1 MHKGIALK
9 HWKKQKNIYIDNSEM
24 SIRNADNT
32 HSFFCCLEVKYR
44 SANYLVYDE
53 EKSIYDSIDKTQ
65 GDLHER
71 ENNLRL

>member
-32 HSFFCCLEVKYR
+32 HSFFICLEVKYR
-44 SANYLVYDE
+44 SANYWLFEYT
-53 EKSIYDSIDKTQ
+53 KSIHHASNKLQ

>member
-32 HSFFCCLEVKYR
+32 HSFFICLEVKYR
-44 SANYLVYDE
+44 SDSYLVCDTKKAYT
-53 EKSIYDSIDKTQ
+53 TQ
-65 GDLHER
+65 
-71 ENNLRL
+71 